1 MAFKSKERRR
11 EWEKQYRIRHV
22 KQLSGVFIDL
32 GMHEEILAVQT
43 KEKATFSATVRL
55 LIEFGLEQ
63 HATVRRTPRKSHFE
77 SLPKRHGV
85 AEE

>member
-32 GMHEEILAVQT
+32 SMHAEIVEMQKA
-43 KEKATFSATVRL
+43 EKASYAGTVRALIEWGLEAYATVKR
-55 LIEFGLEQ
+55 
-63 HATVRRTPRKSHFE
+63 APRKSHFKPI
-77 SLPKRHGV
+77 STGHGV